1 VATGDAGS
9 TLLNAAEPTPSAAA
23 PISLAARAVQTLLG
37 DAPPTSTAPAVIADA
52 ETPSPE
58 APIGVGDI
66 GVADMGLG
74 DISIADLPQLD
85 TTVALF
91 RETTLTGTLLTD
103 TIVDFLARFGS
114 YDVEFAEGRVL
125 IEQHDTASLSSDLIG
140 LWTNIMEDGS
150 AISVV
155 GHVDLV
161 MDVTTTLA

>member
-1 VATGDAGS
+1 
-9 TLLNAAEPTPSAAA
+9 
-23 PISLAARAVQTLLG
+23 VQTLLG
-37 DAPPTSTAPAVIADA
+37 DAPPTSTAPAVIANA
-52 ETPSPE
+52 ETPSAE
-58 APIGVGDI
+58 APIGVGDM
-66 GVADMGLG
+66 ALG

-85 TTVALF
+85 ATVALF
-91 RETTLTGTLLTD
+91 RETALTGTLLTD
-103 TIVDFLARFGS
+103 TIVDFMARFGS

-125 IEQHDTASLSSDLIG
+125 IEQHDTASLSSNLIG